1 MSSHPLPSTS
11 FPHTFLTPF
20 ALHRC
25 QQHTLLKKLRR
36 KAEET
41 VGEMPGWL
49 ADQIAG
55 GGATIVSI
63 GGETCAFRMASQ
75 ACGKTTLTGGD
86 VWEGID
92 DLCGSTDDT
101 LRER

>member
-1 MSSHPLPSTS
+1 
-11 FPHTFLTPF
+11 
-20 ALHRC
+20 
-25 QQHTLLKKLRR
+25 
-36 KAEET
+36 
-41 VGEMPGWL
+41 MPGWL
-49 ADQIAG
+49 VEQIAG

-92 DLCGSTDDT
+92 ELSGSTDDT